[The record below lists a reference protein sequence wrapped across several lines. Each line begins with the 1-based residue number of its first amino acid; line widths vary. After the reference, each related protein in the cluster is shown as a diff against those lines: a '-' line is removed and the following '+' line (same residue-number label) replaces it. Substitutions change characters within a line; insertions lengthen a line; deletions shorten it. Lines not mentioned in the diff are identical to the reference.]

1 MKELK
6 TINKEQLISII
17 SKKKGCTKK
26 EAEEKLTE
34 VCDLLQELL
43 TEGNE
48 IKIFNFASIKPK
60 ANSST
65 VTLSITVGAA
75 LKKALTDSLGK

>member
-6 TINKEQLISII
+6 TINKEQLIAII
-17 SKKKGCTKK
+17 AKKKGCTKK

-34 VCDLLQELL
+34 ACNIIQELL
-43 TEGNE
+43 IDGNE

-60 ANSST
+60 ANSSS
-65 VTLSITVGAA
+65 VTLSVTTGAA

>member
-34 VCDLLQELL
+34 ACEILQELL
-43 TEGNE
+43 VDGNE

-60 ANSST
+60 ANSSS
-65 VTLSITVGAA
+65 VTLSVTTGAA